1 MDRSRFTALFAAL
14 LGDPAAAAAAG
25 RVEFVLAERELVV
38 RAQPDPTGDWVVT
51 DLFARDL
58 TGFRPA
64 SRPALHRA
72 LLLINDLAGRV
83 GDFRV
88 GIDARDILI
97 LTGRLP
103 LTGLAPDRYAAAFAR
118 WLDQVDLLRQTVAAI
133 GMENFAL
140 TLTVPDA
147 PGTQETRP

>member
-1 MDRSRFTALFAAL
+1 MDSPRFTALFAAL
-14 LGDPAAAAAAG
+14 LGDAGAAASG
-25 RVEFVLAERELVV
+25 QVEFVLADRELVV

-58 TGFRPA
+58 TGFRPD

-140 TLTVPDA
+140 TITA
-147 PGTQETRP
+147 PALAGAQEIRP